1 MISLAVVRGSRM
13 NGEAESLDEMT
24 VSAAVWPTVIII
36 MPKQRYG

>member
-1 MISLAVVRGSRM
+1 M

-24 VSAAVWPTVIII
+24 VTVSAAVWPTMIIMI